1 SLLGVENR
9 LSAADFLSLMRA
21 GRGEMPAFSHLSDE
35 EIHALYRYL
44 GGSADGGII
53 PLPDGPVVASGGAP
67 GGLLPRPVGTAG
79 GGPGAGY
86 GIPYPEGAG
95 APQDRYFI
103 RGYGMEYSAIG
114 PPWSSITAYDLNS
127 GTLIWSRPLG
137 TDSVAAAHGVTDTG
151 VPETTHNGMVVTA
164 TGDRKSTRLNS

>member
-1 SLLGVENR
+1 
-9 LSAADFLSLMRA
+9 
-21 GRGEMPAFSHLSDE
+21 
-35 EIHALYRYL
+35 
-44 GGSADGGII
+44 
-53 PLPDGPVVASGGAP
+53 GAP

-86 GIPYPEGAG
+86 GISYPEGAG

-164 TGDRKSTRLNS
+164 TGLIFSNAKDGKLYAFDADTGEELWSVR